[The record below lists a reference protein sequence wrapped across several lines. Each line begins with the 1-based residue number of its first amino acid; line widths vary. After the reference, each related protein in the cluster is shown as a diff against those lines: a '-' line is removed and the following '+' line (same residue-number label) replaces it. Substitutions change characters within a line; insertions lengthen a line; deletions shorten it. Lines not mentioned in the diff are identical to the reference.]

1 MINFNGE
8 CYSRYNDIPEEQLT
22 RLNALPVYT
31 HHFLAFQGKIALLEP
46 HYFAIMANL
55 RRFRLEIPMDFTLT
69 YFQEQLDQ
77 LNSDQ
82 DNGFDI
88 QKVTLK
94 FYRSSESIK
103 AKAVVP
109 LLFIMETQKGQW
121 QSKDFNLILYKDHS
135 ILTSEYSNL
144 FQTNESLR
152 ELGRVFAYENGFDA
166 ALIMNDQKR
175 LAEGTHGAVFLFDK
189 DQLQTPKLA
198 EGVVNTVL
206 RNTLIDFIKNETEL
220 EVIESEVPV
229 FSIQKAEELFLI
241 SSEYG
246 WLQVGQFRKK
256 NFEAHRTE
264 IIQQNFINFLKNQL

>member
-1 MINFNGE
+1 MINFNGK
-8 CYSRYNDIPEEQLT
+8 CFSGYKDIPEELLS
-22 RLNALPVYT
+22 RLNTLPVYT
-31 HHFLAFQGKIALLEP
+31 HHSLAFQGKIALLEP
-46 HYFAIMANL
+46 HYFSIMANL

-69 YFQEQLDQ
+69 YFQEQLDR

-94 FYRSSESIK
+94 FYRSRESIK

-109 LLFIMETQKGQW
+109 LFFIMETDTGSWLSQEV
-121 QSKDFNLILYKDHS
+121 NLILYKDHH
-135 ILTSEYSNL
+135 ILANEYSNL
-144 FQTNESLR
+144 FQTNEALR

-189 DQLQTPKLA
+189 GQIQTPKLA
-198 EGVVNTVL
+198 EGVANTVL

-220 EVIESEVPV
+220 EVIESELAVY
-229 FSIQKAEELFLI
+229 SIQKAEELFLI
-241 SSEYG
+241 SPQYG
-246 WLQVGQFRKK
+246 WLQVEQFRKK
-256 NFEAHRTE
+256 KFEAHRTE
-264 IIQQNFINFLKNQL
+264 VIQQNFFNFIKNQL